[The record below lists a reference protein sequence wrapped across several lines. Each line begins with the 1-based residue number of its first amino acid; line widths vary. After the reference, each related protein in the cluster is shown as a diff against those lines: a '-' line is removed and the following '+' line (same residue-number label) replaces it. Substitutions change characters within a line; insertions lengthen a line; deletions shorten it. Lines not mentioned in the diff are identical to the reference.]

1 MKIKLLSEQD
11 CKEAT
16 EYVLELN
23 RSKKIISEGPH
34 RFSEN
39 NRHTRKIYMD
49 PFFCSL
55 ALQVQ
60 PKLESVSGYSLY
72 PTYCYTR
79 LYLPGYTMHPHLDRP
94 ACELSSSLTIGY
106 GGRDTPWELYIE
118 DDNGDEVEFV
128 LEPGEGLL
136 YRGRDYHHWR
146 WPLDRGWQIQ
156 TFVHYMIVNG
166 EVHQELKDAGIHIDL
181 DTLFTDFNWSST
193 KGWSL
198 NRSRSID

>member
-1 MKIKLLSEQD
+1 
-11 CKEAT
+11 
-16 EYVLELN
+16 
-23 RSKKIISEGPH
+23 
-34 RFSEN
+34 
-39 NRHTRKIYMD
+39 MD

-60 PKLESVSGYSLY
+60 PKIESVSGYSLY

-181 DTLFTDFNWSST
+181 DTPFTDFNWSST